1 VKTVN
6 FAEKF
11 AQFADQWSPRIVG
24 QLNDLHVKVAKIQG
38 EFVWHSHPDT
48 DELFIV
54 NKGRLVIHLRDREI
68 PLKEGEMFVVPRGVE
83 HKPVAEYECE
93 IVMIEPAGTLN
104 TGDVG
109 GDLTVEAP
117 PWI

>member
-1 VKTVN
+1 MNTVN

-11 AQFADQWSPRIVG
+11 SKFADHWSPHVIA
-24 QLNDLHVKVAKIQG
+24 QLNDLHVKIAKIKG

-54 NKGRLVIHLRDREI
+54 NKGEMVIHLRDREVAMRA
-68 PLKEGEMFVVPRGVE
+68 GDMFVVPKGVE
-83 HKPVAEYECE
+83 HKPVAVEECE
-93 IVMIEPAGTLN
+93 IVMIEPAGTVN
-104 TGDVG
+104 TGDAG
-109 GDLTVEAP
+109 GDLTVEEP

>member
-1 VKTVN
+1 MQTVN
-6 FAEKF
+6 IAEKF
-11 AQFADQWSPRIVG
+11 GKFADQWSPRVIA
-24 QLNDLHVKVAKIQG
+24 QINDFHVKIAKIEG

-54 NKGRLVIHLRDREI
+54 NKGAMVIHLRDREI
-68 PLKEGEMFVVPRGVE
+68 PLKAGEMFVVPKGVE
-83 HKPVAEYECE
+83 HKPVADGECE

-104 TGDVG
+104 TGDAT
-109 GDLTVEAP
+109 DDRLVEEP